1 MRYGIVRTQNIKG
14 TRPVTEP
21 PLSIGAVSLMAP
33 LKVARLGGRQ
43 TVTIDL
49 QPDAAQRQQIATAL
63 GVDVLRKFRFQGVL
77 RPSSRADWELVA
89 ELGATVVQPCA
100 VTLAPVTTRIDE
112 AVTRSFLA
120 DLPEPEGLELE
131 MPEDDTLEALGTE
144 IDISAI
150 ALEALSL
157 ALPAFPRAA
166 DAGLSPSGALGIAP
180 PGATPLPESRPKPF
194 AGLAALKGKL
204 SGQGGKTPESED

>member
-1 MRYGIVRTQNIKG
+1 MTDSI
-14 TRPVTEP
+14 P
-21 PLSIGAVSLMAP
+21 SIGAVSLMPP
-33 LKVARLGGRQ
+33 LKTARLGGRRS
-43 TVTIDL
+43 VTIDL

-63 GVDVLRKFRFQGVL
+63 GLDALRKFRFQGVL
-77 RPSSRADWELVA
+77 RPLRRADWELVA
-89 ELGATVVQPCA
+89 DLGATVVQPCA

-112 AVTRSFLA
+112 AVTRAFLA
-120 DLPEPEGLELE
+120 DLPEPEGLEVE
-131 MPEDDTLEALGTE
+131 MPEDDTLESLGSE

-166 DAGLSPSGALGIAP
+166 DAELSPTGALDVSP

-194 AGLAALKGKL
+194 AGLAVLKGKL
-204 SGQGGKTPESED
+204 ANDAGNTPDSDD